1 MDFSNFFPSYV
12 PIDSNNFYQDI
23 YEMKEFH
30 DLASAGKMDGFYH
43 HQMFPARFLSP
54 WTSLYYNSLFLIHD
68 TGTGKSASIAALLNI
83 TKTYNPSARML
94 YLTRNDVLISNFKK
108 ELLKL
113 CPYIQNK
120 IKEADGRYDENK
132 DLVFRHE
139 KIDFA
144 TFSAFANRI
153 EGKDTRSSLYA
164 KYNNAIIVCDEAHHI
179 VSDKLTTYNSID
191 RFFTNLPRKRILLS
205 TATPMRDSLLEAVLL
220 LNLMLPMDKK
230 FITGDAF
237 VKKYLRQIERTEL
250 QRFSQEKLFQYEW
263 KTDTL
268 QNEFKDKIKG
278 YISVYRQKPDNIPI
292 QYIGKR
298 IQPLLYTVIYEDYM
312 SDFQSKTYQ
321 KALEKDIRVNR
332 DEQVKQVEQYSN
344 FYLNSLQASLMVF
357 PNETYGPEAKK
368 YFEQIKGKQKIY
380 DRFNPIFFEE
390 TGMSPQKSNK
400 DNLTILKKY
409 SEIYYNVIRELV
421 NPENEDKCFYI
432 YSDKINGSGIL
443 RLINLL
449 TQVFHYNLFRG
460 RTLSFEDSNKGKR
473 CLYLNEKAGQN
484 VDITK
489 QLEVFNSYENRHGEF
504 IRVVFGTDRTRE
516 GITIKNVQQMHI
528 LTPSWNFGKK
538 NQAEGRGIRLNSHND
553 LENPKVDIFL
563 HCALTRKSPL
573 YSSVN
578 FLQYV
583 RSEVKEKNNFLFSY
597 AFLTAATDCQI
608 NYYNN
613 FHLAEDY
620 SASCYFQKCKYE
632 CDGINKVNIP
642 PDKINTSNFNYFY
655 LLSTVDKIMPTLSS
669 LLVRNMTKVIS
680 LQELRQVLRNQNIT
694 DLILF
699 EALNFIIDQPILIK
713 NPFQLSLF
721 LCRNN
726 DLFFVSASKNTSQN
740 NGILVGTTNVLPVF
754 NFTNNIDDLR
764 YNVFQKFFPEK
775 LQTLKTLLQENKITQ
790 AKHFFHS
797 FPSSLKQLL
806 ETTLPASFLSLLT
819 ETSPTPNVTE
829 KNVIDLQ
836 NPAIKK
842 YKFYAIIEKDKF
854 KLRDVSDD
862 EIRTS
867 NKSKT
872 KGENCKTV
880 QVDKIIQYII
890 RILNEDNSRSI
901 DQRLQAITNLV
912 PSKSITLNEN
922 LSKVKKMSDEEI
934 RQYITDY
941 GKEWSKLYPEGY
953 PFSLSEMKYYAY
965 LKVLNQRRQIL
976 CSFLF
981 QLMKNVSLLF

>member
-12 PIDSNNFYQDI
+12 PIDSDNFYQDI
-23 YEMKEFH
+23 YQMKEFH
-30 DLASAGKMDGFYH
+30 DLALSGKMEGFYH

-54 WTSLYYNSLFLIHD
+54 WTSLYYNSLFLVHD

-83 TKTYNPSARML
+83 TKTYNPSTRML

-108 ELLKL
+108 ELFKL
-113 CPYIQNK
+113 CPYIKKK
-120 IKEADGRYDENK
+120 IDDGEGRYDDNK

-144 TFSAFANRI
+144 TFAAFANRI
-153 EGKDTRSSLYA
+153 EGKDSRYALLA
-164 KYNNAIIVCDEAHHI
+164 KYNNALIVCDEAHHI
-179 VSDKLTTYNSID
+179 VSDKLTTYKIID
-191 RFFTNLPRKRILLS
+191 RFLNDLPRKRILLS

-220 LNLMLPMDKK
+220 LNLMLPVDKK
-230 FITGDAF
+230 FVTGDAF
-237 VKKYLRQIERTEL
+237 VKKYLHQTERKEL
-250 QRFSQEKLFQYEW
+250 QQFSHEKLYQYEW
-263 KTDTL
+263 KSKEL
-268 QNEFKDKIKG
+268 ENEFKDKIKG
-278 YISVYRQKPDNIPI
+278 YISVFRQKPDNIPI

-298 IQPLLYTVIYEDYM
+298 IKPLLYTIIYQDVM
-312 SDFQSKTYQ
+312 SDFQNEIYQ
-321 KALEKDIRVNR
+321 KALEKDVRITK
-332 DEQVKQVEQYSN
+332 DQAIQQVDQYSN

-357 PNETYGPEAKK
+357 PNGTYGQDAKK
-368 YFEQIKGKQKIY
+368 YFEQMKGKQKIY
-380 DRFNPIFFEE
+380 DRYNSVFFEQ
-390 TGMSPQKSNK
+390 TGISPQKS
-400 DNLTILKKY
+400 DAENLKLLRPY
-409 SEIYYNVIRELV
+409 SEIYYSVIKELLD
-421 NPENEDKCFYI
+421 PENDKKCFYI
-432 YSDKINGSGIL
+432 YGDKINGSGIL

-449 TQVFHYNLFRG
+449 TQVFHFNLFRG
-460 RTLSFEDSNKGKR
+460 RSLSFSESNKGKR
-473 CLYLNEKAGQN
+473 CLYLNEKAGEN

-489 QLEVFNSYENRHGEF
+489 QLELFNSFENRHGDY

-516 GITIKNVQQMHI
+516 GITIKNIQQMHI

-563 HCALTRKSPL
+563 HCALCPKSPL
-573 YSSVN
+573 SSSVN
-578 FLQYV
+578 FLQYI

-597 AFLTAATDCQI
+597 AFLTSATDCQI

-613 FHLAEDY
+613 YHLAEDY

-632 CDGINKVNIP
+632 CDGIKKVNIP

-669 LLVRNMTKVIS
+669 LIVRNMTKVIS
-680 LQELRQVLRNQNIT
+680 FQELRYVLRNQNIT

-699 EALNFIIDQPILIK
+699 EALNFIIDQPILVK

-726 DLFFVSASKNTSQN
+726 DLFFVSASKNTSQT
-740 NGILVGTTNVLPVF
+740 NGILVGKTNILPAF
-754 NFTNNIDDLR
+754 SFSNNIDDLR
-764 YNVFQKFFPEK
+764 YNVFQKFFPQK
-775 LQTLKTLLQENKITQ
+775 LNTLKTLIEKNQLIE
-790 AKHFFHS
+790 AKDFFDS
-797 FPSSLKQLL
+797 FPSPLKKIL
-806 ETTLPASFLSLLT
+806 ENTLP
-819 ETSPTPNVTE
+819 TSYLDIFNEKTAPVNVSV
-829 KNVIDLQ
+829 KADVDLE
-836 NPAIKK
+836 NPSIKK
-842 YKFYAIIEKDKF
+842 YKFYAVVDNDKF

-862 EIRTS
+862 ENRTS

-890 RILNEDNSRSI
+890 RILLADHSRSLN
-901 DQRLQAITNLV
+901 QHLQAITNLI
-912 PSKSITLNEN
+912 PAKSITLNEN
-922 LSKVKKMSDEEI
+922 LSKIKKMSDDEI
-934 RQYITDY
+934 RRYIEDNAN
-941 GKEWSKLYPEGY
+941 EWSKLYPEGY
-953 PFSLSEMKYYAY
+953 SFSLSEMKYYAY
-965 LKVLNQRRQIL
+965 LKILNQRRQIL